1 MARLST
7 RLSIRWGD
15 DPASEPTTTLV
26 MSVGGYFMDLRVV
39 KSDNAVD
46 WAFAGTRDVVARA
59 PQLHCRWHHTIDS
72 RNTFAPDEG
81 WFQDLPSG
89 NRDGDENY
97 TDSLE
102 TGRMACAERGGA
114 VTAYEEV
121 WRTLPTD
128 GARAWIVKREEDAVT
143 MTTSNITFLGR
154 VGREY
159 FAMVQARGGGPLTVQ
174 RETLEAA
181 NDGDGDG
188 RPEGQEGQ
196 QGHDGKERWVVKY
209 RSGDAPLP
217 SLAANKLSAFPNEET
232 WTEGDEVVVF
242 GDVYTVC
249 ATEKSI

>member
-232 WTEGDEVVVF
+232 WTEGDEVDVF